1 MKTIFLLILIFLN
14 LAGSAQVKH
23 LVKDGSIIY
32 TGPIP
37 EKFQRDNGEYFPG
50 GYNTRTDLHQG
61 DGWKSQQIPEYNPV
75 THKLGD
81 PYYSPVFNLVTFA
94 VTPKTAQEI
103 QQEQDNLI
111 QSLEYSFN
119 PQSAKRILAIL
130 ARHLLESDSIT
141 QDKISDLATIYP
153 PWKPGTPYKAGDVLS
168 HENNLYSV
176 IQAHTSQSDWRPENT
191 ASLFK
196 QHTPPGEIPDWKQ
209 PAGAHDTYQ
218 AGDKVKFNG
227 NIYESLINNNSWSPT
242 AYPQGWKQI
251 N

>member
-1 MKTIFLLILIFLN
+1 MKALFLILTIFLH
-14 LAGSAQVKH
+14 LAGSTQVKH
-23 LVKDGSIIY
+23 LVKDGNIVYS
-32 TGPIP
+32 GPIP

-81 PYYSPVFNLVTFA
+81 PYYSPVFNLVTFD

-196 QHTPPGEIPDWKQ
+196 NTAHREKYPTGNNPPAHMTHTRPGTK
-209 PAGAHDTYQ
+209 
-218 AGDKVKFNG
+218 
-227 NIYESLINNNSWSPT
+227 
-242 AYPQGWKQI
+242 
-251 N
+251 